1 MKRSVKSRNFTLI
14 VLSALCAEIFS
25 IAPACSQ
32 NLVDKQFVD
41 DGFDMVA
48 RYQYHKAVQ
57 AMTAAI
63 NKYSIPCK
71 SDFNSTAQYLSH
83 LSSDK
88 ECDALINNANYKA
101 ESYNVRG
108 IAYASLN
115 SFAPALQDF
124 NSAIAIFPQST
135 TFICN
140 RGRLFLKQ
148 KNFARAEEDA
158 KRAISIDNKMTQAH
172 QLLGAVYEK
181 QKQFKKAN
189 TIYNT
194 SRALESKRREDNIY
208 LYTVAVTTAAIA
220 LNPNNPY
227 LYRARAYVSWDE
239 HKRRAE
245 ADYRKALALDPK
257 CAAAYAG
264 LAGIFVDSRNFKQA
278 EPLLEKAVQLDPN
291 TARLWYNKGVMH
303 SLWGQNPKALVC
315 YERAVR
321 LEPGNP
327 NYWRCRSNIKLKM
340 GDTKGAMEDC
350 LQSLKIH
357 PRYALGFIQ
366 KAQILERTRRY
377 HEAIDAATK
386 AIALAPR
393 RMEAY
398 LCRSNCYKAL
408 GNSDLARADVDFAN
422 TLKPKVATTH
432 PDQREADSLI
442 GDLES
447 AMAQDQKAARNA
459 KPDPFNDD

>member
-1 MKRSVKSRNFTLI
+1 
-14 VLSALCAEIFS
+14 
-25 IAPACSQ
+25 
-32 NLVDKQFVD
+32 
-41 DGFDMVA
+41 
-48 RYQYHKAVQ
+48 
-57 AMTAAI
+57 MTEAI
-63 NKYSIPCK
+63 GKYSIPCK
-71 SDFNSTAQYLSH
+71 SDFHSTAQFLSH
-83 LSSDK
+83 LNSDK

-115 SFAPALQDF
+115 KPELAFKDF
-124 NSAIAIFPQST
+124 NLAISIFPQST

-148 KNFARAEEDA
+148 KNFAKAEEDA
-158 KRAISIDNKMTQAH
+158 KHAISIDNKMTQAH

-181 QKQFKKAN
+181 QKLFKKAN
-189 TIYNT
+189 TIYNI
-194 SRALESKRREDNIY
+194 SRALESKRREDNVY
-208 LYTVAVTTAAIA
+208 LYTVALTTAAIG

-245 ADYRKALALDPK
+245 ADYKKALTLDPK

-264 LAGIFVDSRNFKQA
+264 LAGIYVDSRNFKQA
-278 EPLLEKAVQLDPN
+278 EPLMEKAIQLDPN

-303 SLWGQNPKALVC
+303 SLRGQNPKALNC
-315 YERAVR
+315 YAKAIS
-321 LEPGNP
+321 LEPTNQ

-340 GDTKGAMEDC
+340 GDLKGAMDDC

-357 PRYALGFIQ
+357 PRYALGFTQ
-366 KAQILERTRRY
+366 KAQILEKSRQY

-386 AIALAPR
+386 AISLAPR
-393 RMEAY
+393 RIEAY
-398 LCRSNCYKAL
+398 LCRSNCYQAL
-408 GNSDLARADVDFAN
+408 GNRDLARADIAFAN

-432 PDQREADSLI
+432 PDKKEIDSLV

-447 AMAQDQKAARNA
+447 AMAQDQRAARNA
-459 KPDPFNDD
+459 KPDLFNED